1 MAAQKQEAGGDG
13 LQGFN
18 RLLGFSRSVMGMQR
32 MNVLRSDLR
41 KAVTGATTEV
51 S

>member
-13 LQGFN
+13 LQGCY
-18 RLLGFSRSVMGMQR
+18 GFSRSVMGMQR
-32 MNVLRSDLR
+32 MNVLRSNLR